1 MDRET
6 VSGDQSSGRVHKAGN
21 HMDCA
26 SKVSIRASHSLVS
39 SHRDRDRVTCHHSS
53 TGGDGV
59 GQGVI
64 GIDEELGGG
73 LGEVADGGDQK
84 EEFHVSKVIQ

>member
-21 HMDCA
+21 HMAWA
-26 SKVSIRASHSLVS
+26 SKASN
-39 SHRDRDRVTCHHSS
+39 RDRYRVTCHHSS

-73 LGEVADGGDQK
+73 LGEVADGGEKQ